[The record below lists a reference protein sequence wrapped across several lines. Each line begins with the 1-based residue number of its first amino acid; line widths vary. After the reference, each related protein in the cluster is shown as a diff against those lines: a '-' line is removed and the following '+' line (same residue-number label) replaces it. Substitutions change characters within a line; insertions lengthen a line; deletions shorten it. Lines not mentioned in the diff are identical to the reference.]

1 LRHSRLNSCKPDGLK
16 EGTARRKNRRAG
28 TPRYS
33 FHVRGHDVS
42 GEDIAGDV
50 PAIPAAIAYAKKVA
64 QELSDEAAYKTSSV
78 IVVDEK
84 GQEIA
89 RVPIAPSRS
98 K

>member
-1 LRHSRLNSCKPDGLK
+1 MFVDTTFRAKVLRVMFTGILAA
-16 EGTARRKNRRAG
+16 TAHA
-28 TPRYS
+28 
-33 FHVRGHDVS
+33 
-42 GEDIAGDV
+42 E
-50 PAIPAAIAYAKKVA
+50 KVA

-78 IVVDEK
+78 IVLDEK